1 MGYSRQNVYEYMQ
14 TLKRKEAY
22 EDQMSSSQD
31 RLYSCRHC
39 GAEYIAYPP
48 DDVHSESD
56 VNEISDSIAIPYQ
69 LTAATI
75 ASVVRLILPPQSE
88 AEQDATKSRGLL

>member
-1 MGYSRQNVYEYMQ
+1 
-14 TLKRKEAY
+14 
-22 EDQMSSSQD
+22 MSSSKD

-56 VNEISDSIAIPYQ
+56 VNEISDSIAIPYHCIKCGKENK
-69 LTAATI
+69 LH
-75 ASVVRLILPPQSE
+75 
-88 AEQDATKSRGLL
+88 

>member
-1 MGYSRQNVYEYMQ
+1 MTSTVGDPKV
-14 TLKRKEAY
+14 
-22 EDQMSSSQD
+22 

-56 VNEISDSIAIPYQ
+56 VNEIVDVDIFYQ
-69 LTAATI
+69 CI
-75 ASVVRLILPPQSE
+75 
-88 AEQDATKSRGLL
+88 K